1 MDNDYGVKRALIEEY
16 KKVLEFKKMY
26 EELIEAFRWIIGDLF
41 EYSDKHRIDLPH
53 RDRIYRNMEK
63 AQQFMEC
70 GINKS
75 ESLSSTPTESQQR
88 NKTPDKPT
96 EPKSLPYGFTTA

>member
-1 MDNDYGVKRALIEEY
+1 MNNDYGVKRALIEEY

-26 EELIEAFRWIIGDLF
+26 EELIESFRCIIGDLF
-41 EYSDKHRIDLPH
+41 EYSDKHRIDLPN

-63 AQQFMEC
+63 AKEL
-70 GINKS
+70 IEYRIAKS
-75 ESLSSTPTESQQR
+75 ESLLPTESQQR

-96 EPKSLPYGFTTA
+96 EP